1 MRTRALIRLAV
12 VLSVGGFAAAALAA
26 SADDFKAAYAKAEAA
41 NKQAGA
47 LKNQWTTTASEL
59 KAAKKAA
66 DAGKFDDAVKHAK
79 EAEALA
85 NASIAQAKERRDALE
100 GRGHP
105 LSRACTSRRLLRCA
119 AATC

>member
-12 VLSVGGFAAAALAA
+12 IVSVAGFATAALAA

-47 LKNQWTTTASEL
+47 MKNQWTTTASEL

-66 DAGKFDDAVKHAK
+66 DAGKFDEAVKQAN

-85 NASIAQAKERRDALE
+85 NASIHQAKDEKTKWQDAVI
-100 GRGHP
+100 R
-105 LSRACTSRRLLRCA
+105 
-119 AATC
+119 